1 MSRCPRAA
9 GRSRPA
15 LAPSGTR
22 AVPSRCL
29 APAKDAL
36 EGGRF
41 ALVHG
46 EAVGTFQ
53 GSTKIRCA
61 RLTGERQG
69 VRVPW
74 NEGVTNHVSPRA
86 VRRSSR
92 GVNRRPYRDWGQSS
106 RHRRLNAQTSASNAR
121 SPFTRRTVS
130 QLDPTDLGA
139 SLSAVHGLSPRP
151 AGRAPVPQG
160 RVHKSTGR
168 LGEGGP
174 GGGGPMKSSDWHE
187 ARKRLLALDCGLMHE
202 PYQITA
208 PGGRGSGAGRRA
220 AAPA

>member
-139 SLSAVHGLSPRP
+139 SQRLTISWLPTHGPLVRVPTHRRIRYRLRRKARYRP
-151 AGRAPVPQG
+151 GRAHPW
-160 RVHKSTGR
+160 
-168 LGEGGP
+168 P
-174 GGGGPMKSSDWHE
+174 GGFRTRWMTNKVS
-187 ARKRLLALDCGLMHE
+187 
-202 PYQITA
+202 
-208 PGGRGSGAGRRA
+208 
-220 AAPA
+220 